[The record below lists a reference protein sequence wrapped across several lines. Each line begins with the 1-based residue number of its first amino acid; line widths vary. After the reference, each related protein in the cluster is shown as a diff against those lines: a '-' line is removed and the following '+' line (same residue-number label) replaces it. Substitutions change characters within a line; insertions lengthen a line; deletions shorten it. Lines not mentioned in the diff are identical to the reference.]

1 MIQIDIPNRGLL
13 VIEHAVFDING
24 TLAVDGNVIPGV
36 AERIRQLGELVTV
49 HALTAGSHGNLA
61 MIEVEL
67 GVPLRHISS
76 AEDKANYIRELN
88 ILHVAAF
95 GNGMN
100 DVEML
105 RLSGLSIAVLSGE
118 GAAVEAMQAADVL
131 AFGPLDA
138 IDLLLKPQ
146 RLIATL
152 RG

>member
-1 MIQIDIPNRGLL
+1 MIRLDIPNRGLL
-13 VIEHAVFDING
+13 ELDHAVFDVNG
-24 TLAVDGNVIPGV
+24 TLAVDGQVIPGV
-36 AERIRQLGELVTV
+36 AERIRQLSELVTV
-49 HALTAGSHGNLA
+49 HALTAGSHGNLE

-67 GVPLRHISS
+67 GIPLRRINS
-76 AEDKANYIRELN
+76 AEDKANYVRKLN
-88 ILHVAAF
+88 ILHAAAI

-105 RLSGLSIAVLSGE
+105 RLAGLSIAVLSGE
-118 GAAVEAMQAADVL
+118 GLAIAALQAADVL

-138 IDLLLKPQ
+138 IDLLLKPK